1 MHLRSV
7 WALAF
12 VVGCSD
18 WSQVKNAHDVE
29 GQLVRVESNGKESTI
44 DEVVLCDSSGY
55 VIAGQTSECADP
67 KAQTFD
73 VRRDKVLKHDK
84 DTKTTVG
91 LVVTGIL
98 SAVLVPAAIVGTK
111 VLTSK

>member
-1 MHLRSV
+1 MHLRKV
-7 WALAF
+7 WLLAF

-29 GQLVRVESNGKESTI
+29 GQLVRVESNGKERTI

-55 VIAGQTSECADP
+55 VIAGQTSECTDP

-73 VRRDKVLKHDK
+73 TRRDKVLKHDK

-98 SAVLVPAAIVGTK
+98 SAVLVPAAIVGSK
-111 VLTSK
+111 VLASK